1 MAIAY
6 LSYSFFREQIQHV
19 YRWATFDRIDF
30 IGKNF
35 YIFADKFY
43 YISVGITFALFS
55 VVNRKNTAK
64 RIVKNTI
71 LLILVFAVL
80 VFGISA
86 LNANAEIA
94 ACTTC
99 GNGIRILHWNAV
111 NYELILG
118 LSAFLSLIFN
128 GIFTIGNRKSIV

>member
-1 MAIAY
+1 M
-6 LSYSFFREQIQHV
+6 

-30 IGKNF
+30 IGKNI
-35 YIFADKFY
+35 YIFADEFY
-43 YISVGITFALFS
+43 YISVGITFALFTL
-55 VVNRKNTAK
+55 VNKRNTMK

-71 LLILVFAVL
+71 LLILLFAVL

-94 ACTTC
+94 ACMAC
-99 GNGIRILHWNAV
+99 EDGIRILHWNAV
-111 NYELILG
+111 NYEMILG

-128 GIFTIGNRKSIV
+128 GVFTLGNRRSIA